1 MISHLP
7 RTDDDDENNNDT
19 NRGLSWIMIDLGL
32 FIIPTHFTLRH
43 GTGGFP
49 HWTKTFL
56 FQISKDG
63 IHFLSCEISLI
74 NEINSSTATWNIKT
88 NLNENSTGFR
98 FLRFHQKSGRH
109 PVCIAGLELYGQV
122 ISAID
127 IRSSKSPE
135 DHRHFPSKLFSE
147 PELYRSRLSRDDVR
161 NHSTTSRQPASYH
174 HSHSTSSASTR
185 ANKMQSH
192 ILRRLA
198 SMRSTGTTT
207 ILSTGNSNGSSNS
220 TNNNGSSPSTIDRIL
235 FDQMVDLSSIPID
248 LSTGMK
254 RINKILYLI
263 EFFEFI
269 KHWNLMIPND
279 YV

>member
-7 RTDDDDENNNDT
+7 RTDDDDNNGDA
-19 NRGLSWIMIDLGL
+19 NRGFSWIMIDLGL

-63 IHFLSCEISLI
+63 IHFLPCEISLI
-74 NEINSSTATWNIKT
+74 NETNASTATWAIKT
-88 NLNENSTGFR
+88 NLNENSSGFR

-109 PVCIAGLELYGQV
+109 PVCISGLEIYGHV

-127 IRSSKSPE
+127 IRSSKSFK
-135 DHRHFPSKLFSE
+135 DHSHLPFELFSE
-147 PELYRSRLSRDDVR
+147 PDLYRSRLSRDDVR
-161 NHSTTSRQPASYH
+161 NHTTTTRQAPSYH
-174 HSHSTSSASTR
+174 HSHSTSATSTR

-207 ILSTGNSNGSSNS
+207 VLTTGKSNASNNSGINS
-220 TNNNGSSPSTIDRIL
+220 GTSPSTIDRIL
-235 FDQMVDLSSIPID
+235 FDQMIDLSSIPID
-248 LSTGMK
+248 LSTGMRK
-254 RINKILYLI
+254 KKNKI
-263 EFFEFI
+263 EF
-269 KHWNLMIPND
+269 
-279 YV
+279 

>member
-1 MISHLP
+1 MISYLP
-7 RTDDDDENNNDT
+7 RTDDDDNSSDA
-19 NRGLSWIMIDLGL
+19 NRGFSWIMVDLGL
-32 FIIPTHFTLRH
+32 FIIPTQFTLRH

-63 IHFLSCEISLI
+63 IHFLPCEISLI
-74 NEINSSTATWNIKT
+74 NETHASTATWTIKT
-88 NLNENSTGFR
+88 NLNENSSGFR
-98 FLRFHQKSGRH
+98 FLRFHQKSSRH
-109 PVCIAGLELYGQV
+109 PVCIAGLEIYGQV

-127 IRSSKSPE
+127 IRSSKSSE
-135 DHRHFPSKLFSE
+135 VHLHLFSKVFSE
-147 PELYRSRLSRDDVR
+147 PDLYRSRSSRDDVR
-161 NHSTTSRQPASYH
+161 NHTIPSRQAPSYH

-207 ILSTGNSNGSSNS
+207 VLSTGKSNASNNSG
-220 TNNNGSSPSTIDRIL
+220 NNTGSSPSTIDRIL

-254 RINKILYLI
+254 EK
-263 EFFEFI
+263 
-269 KHWNLMIPND
+269 D
-279 YV
+279 